1 VSLATDVVAVIASQS
16 SGVAMSNVFAFV
28 PARGGSTGIIQKNIQ
43 PLLDQPLLAYT
54 LQAAR
59 SSAVVDAVYVS
70 SDDDQILS
78 MAHYYGA
85 ERIKRDPHLARD
97 DSPLDPVV
105 AEFIQRVKPAGKD
118 IIILLQPTSP
128 LRTSKHII
136 EALAEYR
143 DFPCCRCLISV
154 YEISNKYMRAYVGGG
169 EFLNLLVG
177 EHASFIRRDVLP
189 SLYMPNGAIS
199 IFKVDDFLREESIPD
214 NYLVPY
220 LMSEAE
226 SLEVQTVADIQN
238 AEGYLRS
245 NRK

>member
-1 VSLATDVVAVIASQS
+1 
-16 SGVAMSNVFAFV
+16 MPNVFAFV

-105 AEFIQRVKPAGKD
+105 AEFIHRVKPAGKD

-143 DFPCCRCLISV
+143 DFPCCHCLISV

-169 EFLNLLVG
+169 EFLNLLTG
-177 EHASFIRRDVLP
+177 EHTGFIYRESLP

-199 IFKVDDFLREESIPD
+199 IFKVDDFLRENTIPRTH
-214 NYLVPY
+214 LIPY
-220 LMSEAE
+220 LMSEIE
-226 SLEVQTVADIQN
+226 SLKIQTEDDIRR
-238 AEGYLRS
+238 AEDYLRK
-245 NRK
+245 RMGG

>member
-1 VSLATDVVAVIASQS
+1 
-16 SGVAMSNVFAFV
+16 MSNVFALV
-28 PARGGSTGIIQKNIQ
+28 PARGGSSGIIQKNIQ

-54 LQAAR
+54 LQAAG
-59 SSAVVDAVYVS
+59 SSAVVNAVYVS

-85 ERIKRDPHLARD
+85 ERIKRDSHIARD

-105 AEFIQRVKPAGKD
+105 AEFIHRVKPDGKD

-128 LRTSKHII
+128 LRNSKHII

-143 DFPCCRCLISV
+143 DFPCCRCLVSV
-154 YEISNKYMRAYVGGG
+154 YEINNKYMHAYVGGG
-169 EFLNLLVG
+169 EFLNRLAG
-177 EHASFIRRDVLP
+177 EHASFILRDVLP

-199 IFKVDDFLREESIPD
+199 IFKVDDFLREELIPD
-214 NYLVPY
+214 NHLVPY
-220 LMSEAE
+220 LMSKAE
-226 SLEVQTVADIQN
+226 SLEIKTLADIQC
-238 AEGYLRS
+238 AEEYLRNLRN